1 MKLRAAEL
9 ATRLTFLWQ
18 KTRIVS
24 YPNSGRTWLRVMLA
38 DLGAWPRFT
47 HAQSKFGLGLPP
59 ADISQGMEKFTK
71 HRVLMLIREP
81 KDTVVSN
88 FYQVTQTQGNWQGD
102 FKTFIRHPNYGFE
115 RIIAFNRAW
124 IKAQETFRGGYH
136 LETYEDMRA
145 DTEGSL
151 RQIVEFLNIYNVS
164 RGALKAIADKNQF
177 EKLKRREE
185 SGELFALHGDRF
197 SQRDVNNPNQRKV
210 RKGRIGGHAEIM
222 DTEDIEFCDAI
233 IAKYGYNELVPDAP
247 RKGRLHL

>member
-1 MKLRAAEL
+1 MKFKITDL
-9 ATRLTFLWQ
+9 ATRLIFLWQ
-18 KTRIVS
+18 QTRIVS

-47 HAQSKFGLGLPP
+47 HAQSKFGFGLPP
-59 ADISQGMEKFTK
+59 DSIGKDIERFTG

-115 RIIAFNRAW
+115 RIVAFNSAW
-124 IKAQETFRGGYH
+124 IKAQETFRRGFH
-136 LETYEDMRA
+136 IETYEDMSA
-145 DTEGSL
+145 DTEKSL
-151 RQIVEFLNIYNVS
+151 RRIVEFLNICNVS
-164 RGALKAIADKNQF
+164 NESIRAVADKNQF
-177 EKLKRREE
+177 EKLKKREE

-210 RKGRIGGHAEIM
+210 RQGRIGGYAEIM
-222 DTEDIEFCDAI
+222 DAEDIDFCEAI
-233 IAKYGYNELVPDAP
+233 IAKYDYNKFVSNA
-247 RKGRLHL
+247 RRRTKAH